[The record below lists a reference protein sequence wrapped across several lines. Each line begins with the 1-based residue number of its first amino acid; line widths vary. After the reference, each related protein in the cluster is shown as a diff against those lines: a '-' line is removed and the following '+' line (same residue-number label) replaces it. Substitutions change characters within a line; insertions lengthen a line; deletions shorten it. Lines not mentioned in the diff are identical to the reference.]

1 MAHDEIDI
9 MTVVYHI
16 IIEVPDTCQLSTLAS
31 CAAMM
36 SMLTGV
42 TLYRRKMS
50 ASLSKRGL
58 HLHASMRCNYM
69 RTHQYKEHNLHGI
82 QHNLSF

>member
-1 MAHDEIDI
+1 MAHDEIDT

-16 IIEVPDTCQLSTLAS
+16 IIEVPDTCQLSILAS

-36 SMLTGV
+36 SMLTRV

-50 ASLSKRGL
+50 AGLSKRGL
-58 HLHASMRCNYM
+58 RLHASMRRNYM
-69 RTHQYKEHNLHGI
+69 RTHQYKGHNLHDI
-82 QHNLSF
+82 KHNLFF